1 MPLDKITVDS
11 ISANAVTNVG
21 IANGTIVS
29 VDLADQSVTSP
40 KLGDQS
46 VISSKLASNLNIS
59 LTRVLEEAN
68 INSIAV
74 GGNVNIDVV
83 NSTVYFFD
91 ANTTANVTF
100 NLRGDTS
107 QTFDS
112 VTTIGETTSVAIA
125 VKHGDIRHEAN
136 LSIDDVVQTIYY
148 AGMIVIPS
156 FDENNIINYY
166 VGRSYYDNATIRHK
180 NPPVSKDVIGFENQI
195 NWKEPIIIVEG
206 AFDAIAT
213 KRNAIPL
220 FGKSI
225 HPKLKSKIIQYTKK
239 LYIALDRDAFLD
251 SITYIEYFMNHG
263 IEVYLVNLPSKDP
276 SETGYNSMIDCIV
289 GAELVSFFKLMV
301 LKLNA

>member
-21 IANGTIVS
+21 M
-29 VDLADQSVTSP
+29 
-40 KLGDQS
+40 GDQS

-148 AGMIVIPS
+148 AGNTRPANVAITNAEIS
-156 FDENNIINYY
+156 FL
-166 VGRSYYDNATIRHK
+166 
-180 NPPVSKDVIGFENQI
+180 QI
-195 NWKEPIIIVEG
+195 H
-206 AFDAIAT
+206 
-213 KRNAIPL
+213 
-220 FGKSI
+220 S
-225 HPKLKSKIIQYTKK
+225 
-239 LYIALDRDAFLD
+239 
-251 SITYIEYFMNHG
+251 
-263 IEVYLVNLPSKDP
+263 LV
-276 SETGYNSMIDCIV
+276 
-289 GAELVSFFKLMV
+289 
-301 LKLNA
+301 

>member
-1 MPLDKITVDS
+1 LWINQGTPDYRNALHYVLNVRKLTPVD
-11 ISANAVTNVG
+11 ILRYQVG
-21 IANGTIVS
+21 YC
-29 VDLADQSVTSP
+29 
-40 KLGDQS
+40 
-46 VISSKLASNLNIS
+46 
-59 LTRVLEEAN
+59 EE
-68 INSIAV
+68 
-74 GGNVNIDVV
+74 GP
-83 NSTVYFFD
+83 
-91 ANTTANVTF
+91 
-100 NLRGDTS
+100 
-107 QTFDS
+107 
-112 VTTIGETTSVAIA
+112 
-125 VKHGDIRHEAN
+125 
-136 LSIDDVVQTIYY
+136 Y

-276 SETGYNSMIDCIV
+276 SEIGYNSMIDCIV